1 MNLRIQLVNNKI
13 KLINPVNSYLNED
26 ILKELYEYNMDNN
39 LNVICLHLFS
49 YIFTRYLLNL

>member
-39 LNVICLHLFS
+39 LNGV
-49 YIFTRYLLNL
+49 

>member
-1 MNLRIQLVNNKI
+1 MNNKI

-39 LNVICLHLFS
+39 LNVFLEKNII
-49 YIFTRYLLNL
+49 IFA